1 MEENDTKFRAS
12 PAEWLVLVD
21 EFESSG
27 MSAAAFCRARE
38 IPVWQLYHRLD
49 RMKAVKKQQRGF
61 VEIGRNEP
69 APSGGLLIEVGRL
82 KIRIER
88 DFDADLLRRVAEVLA

>member
-1 MEENDTKFRAS
+1 MEENNTKFRAS

-49 RMKAVKKQQRGF
+49 RMKAVKKQQHGF

-69 APSGGLLIEVGRL
+69 APSGGLLLEVGRL